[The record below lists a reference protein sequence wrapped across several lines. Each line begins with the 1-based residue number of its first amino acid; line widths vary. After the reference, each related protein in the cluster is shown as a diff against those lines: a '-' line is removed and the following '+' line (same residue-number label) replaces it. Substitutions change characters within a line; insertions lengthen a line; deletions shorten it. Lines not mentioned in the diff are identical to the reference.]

1 MSGSSSPGTEL
12 PAPVLPGPVL
22 IVGTGLVGTSVGLAL
37 RRHGHDVWLADHD
50 ADNLAAAAALGAG
63 RAGEPEAIGLVV
75 AAVPPDHL
83 GAAVVDA
90 LVRWD
95 AAIVTDVGS
104 VKTAPLEAV
113 RASGTDLSRYVG
125 SHPMAGSERSG
136 PAAASASLFEGR
148 AWAVTPHPK
157 ARSDAVETV
166 RALAVACGA
175 SPVELT
181 AEDHDAAVAQ
191 VSHLPHLMAVLAAA
205 RLVDAPHRH
214 LSLSGQGLRDVTRV
228 AAGDPTLWRQIVSAN
243 AAQLRDLLLDVRDDV
258 DRLLAG
264 LGDPGAPDLLE
275 LLRRGAAG
283 TELIPGKHG
292 KPTPAQAIVYVAVPD
307 RPGELARLFADA
319 GQSGVNVEDLHIDH
333 DPARPVGLVEIV
345 VSASSADRLVTSLT
359 AQGWSVHR

>member
-1 MSGSSSPGTEL
+1 MSEST
-12 PAPVLPGPVL
+12 LPGAVL
-22 IVGTGLVGTSVGLAL
+22 IVGTGLIGTSVGLAL
-37 RRHGHDVWLADHD
+37 RRQGHDVFLADHD
-50 ADNLAAAAALGAG
+50 PDNLAAAVASGAG
-63 RAGEPEAIGLVV
+63 EVGQPTEVGLVV

-90 LVRWD
+90 LGRSD

-104 VKTAPLEAV
+104 VKTAPLREV
-113 RASGTDLSRYVG
+113 RAAGADLARYVG
-125 SHPMAGSERSG
+125 GHPMAGSERSG
-136 PAAASASLFEGR
+136 PAAASANLFEGR
-148 AWAVTPHPK
+148 AWAVTPHEK
-157 ARSDAVETV
+157 SRADAVETV
-166 RALAVACGA
+166 SALAIACGA

-181 AEDHDAAVAQ
+181 PEDHDAAVAQ

-243 AAQLRDLLLDVRDDV
+243 SAQLRDLLLAVRDDV
-258 DRLLAG
+258 DRLLDG
-264 LGDPGAPDLLE
+264 LAKPDGSELLE

-292 KPTPAQAIVYVAVPD
+292 KPTPAQTIVYVAVPD
-307 RPGELARLFADA
+307 RPGEFARLFADA
-319 GQSGVNVEDLHIDH
+319 GESGVNVEDFHIDH
-333 DPARPVGLVEIV
+333 DPARPVGLAEIV
-345 VSASSADRLVTSLT
+345 VDASSADRLVTSLT

>member
-1 MSGSSSPGTEL
+1 MSADL
-12 PAPVLPGPVL
+12 PEPVLVVGAGL
-22 IVGTGLVGTSVGLAL
+22 IGTSVGLAL
-37 RRHGHDVWLADHD
+37 RQRDVDVRLADHD
-50 ADNLAAAAALGAG
+50 PANLAAAVELGAG
-63 RAGEPEAIGLVV
+63 DATEPDRVGLVV

-83 GAAVVDA
+83 GDAVVDA
-90 LVRWD
+90 LRRWD
-95 AAIVTDVGS
+95 GVVVTDVGS
-104 VKTAPLEAV
+104 VKTAPLEHV
-113 RASGTDLSRYVG
+113 HASGVDPSRYVG

-136 PAAASASLFEGR
+136 PGAASAKLFEGR
-148 AWAVTPHPK
+148 AWAVTPHQK
-157 ARSDAVETV
+157 ATREAVDAV

-181 AEDHDAAVAQ
+181 PEDHDAAVAQ

-205 RLVDAPHRH
+205 QLVDAPHRH

-228 AAGDPTLWRQIVSAN
+228 AAGDPALWRQIVSAN
-243 AAQLRDLLLDVRDDV
+243 ADQLRGLLIAVRDDV
-258 DRLLAG
+258 DRLLDG
-264 LGDPGAPDLLE
+264 LAKPDATDLLD
-275 LLRRGAAG
+275 LLRKGATG

-292 KPTPAQAIVYVAVPD
+292 KPTPEQAIVYVAVPD

-345 VSASSADRLVTSLT
+345 VAASSADRLVTSLT

>member
-1 MSGSSSPGTEL
+1 MSGVSPGGPSPT
-12 PAPVLPGPVL
+12 PVLTGPVL
-22 IVGTGLVGTSVGLAL
+22 IVGTGLIGTSVGLAL
-37 RRHGHDVWLADHD
+37 SSEGLDIVLADHD
-50 ADNLAAAAALGAG
+50 ADNLAAAVELGAG
-63 RAGEPEAIGLVV
+63 RAGEPDDVGLVV
-75 AAVPPDHL
+75 VAVPPDHL
-83 GAAVVDA
+83 GDAVVDA
-90 LVRWD
+90 LRRWD
-95 AAIVTDVGS
+95 AAIVTDLGS

-113 RASGTDLSRYVG
+113 RASGADLTRYVG

-136 PAAASASLFEGR
+136 PAAASSNLFEGR
-148 AWAVTPHPK
+148 AWAVTPHEK
-157 ARSDAVETV
+157 ASSDAVETV
-166 RALAVACGA
+166 RGLAVACGA

-181 AEDHDAAVAQ
+181 PDDHDAAVAQ

-205 RLVDAPHRH
+205 RLVEAPHRH

-228 AAGDPTLWRQIVSAN
+228 AAGDPTLWRQIVAAN
-243 AAQLRDLLLDVRDDV
+243 AGQLRDLLLAVRDDV
-258 DRLLAG
+258 DRLLTG
-264 LGDPGAPDLLE
+264 LGDPAEPYVLE

-292 KPTPAQAIVYVAVPD
+292 KPTPAQTIVYVAVPD

-345 VSASSADRLVTSLT
+345 VDASSADRLVTSLT

>member
-1 MSGSSSPGTEL
+1 MSERSERIKSTIEPAEL
-12 PAPVLPGPVL
+12 GPVL
-22 IVGTGLVGTSVGLAL
+22 IVGVGLIGTSVGLAL
-37 RRHGHDVWLADHD
+37 RQRGVDVYLTDRS
-50 ADNLAAAAALGAG
+50 ADNLAVAASMGAG
-63 RAGEPEAIGLVV
+63 APEPPTRVGLVV

-90 LVRWD
+90 LERFPD
-95 AAIVTDVGS
+95 AYATDVGS
-104 VKTAPLEAV
+104 VKTAPLAEV
-113 RASGTDLSRYVG
+113 RRSAADLRRYVG
-125 SHPMAGSERSG
+125 GHPMAGSERSG
-136 PAAASASLFEGR
+136 PSAATANLFEGR
-148 AWAVTPHPK
+148 AWAVTPHDQASPE
-157 ARSDAVETV
+157 AV
-166 RALAVACGA
+166 RAVRDLATACGA

-181 AEDHDAAVAQ
+181 PQDHDAAVAS

-228 AAGDPTLWRQIVSAN
+228 AGGDPALWRQIVSAN
-243 AAQLRDLLLDVRDDV
+243 SEQLRGLLLAVRDDL

-264 LGDPGAPDLLE
+264 LRDQGEPELLA

-292 KPTPAQAIVYVAVPD
+292 KPTPEQAIVYVAVPD

-345 VSASSADRLVTSLT
+345 VAASSADRLVTSL
-359 AQGWSVHR
+359 AARGWSVHR